1 MWKPKRHPYFFLTFY
16 KCRCAIQYRRM
27 RCVLEKAF
35 RLIGQEKQT
44 RTRILLNGILRITKT
59 CGCWASATV
68 TAFLAIQ
75 SQTTSKSGSLVYFV
89 VQYFLI
95 ENLAEKE
102 FKKLARRGSVTHAI
116 KNVEETKDALGGLLA
131 ESKQVRA
138 QLIKEAVEKT
148 NQELYAQEFDTKFSG
163 STMVFTLLLGKSIV
177 CGNIGDSRAV
187 IASHKQRGTGKIW
200 IATPLSRDHKPDLP
214 DEERRILNS
223 NGRIEAFKDLF
234 GNSIGPARVWLR
246 NETYP
251 GLAMSRSLG
260 DKAARQCGVTELPE
274 VTEKPLTAE
283 DKVVIIGSDGIW
295 EFITNIQAVEMVV
308 PFWLNKDVE
317 GACDKLVNEATS
329 RWEKAD
335 ASIDDITCIVTA
347 NMATIQIQQ
356 IMTLLLVIQV
366 IVNNK
371 GNVQTIQVN
380 TPQLGLPKPS
390 PLSHMTT
397 QSPQNPDCNSRQ
409 QLRQQPR
416 FHLSFCQKRLRCR
429 QQSNNVSH
437 NASITKRSYVWSL
450 RRNLGCYL
458 LLR

>member
-335 ASIDDITCIVTA
+335 ASIDDITCIV
-347 NMATIQIQQ
+347 IFI
-356 IMTLLLVIQV
+356 
-366 IVNNK
+366 
-371 GNVQTIQVN
+371 
-380 TPQLGLPKPS
+380 
-390 PLSHMTT
+390 
-397 QSPQNPDCNSRQ
+397 NPE
-409 QLRQQPR
+409 
-416 FHLSFCQKRLRCR
+416 
-429 QQSNNVSH
+429 
-437 NASITKRSYVWSL
+437 
-450 RRNLGCYL
+450 
-458 LLR
+458 